1 MNDVGDNK
9 PKEEKKS
16 PEAMPTEEPT
26 APPLNDKEA
35 LKQEILRTKAQLT
48 NVASLIENCNRMK
61 TEKKL
66 VISEDPTNKKEEDV
80 YTFSIR
86 GDVVLRVLGIID
98 DFIEITKSRLLEQQN
113 KLIDEMNKYL

>member
-1 MNDVGDNK
+1 MISSPVDK
-9 PKEEKKS
+9 SEEEKKN
-16 PEAMPTEEPT
+16 PETMPAEEPT
-26 APPLNDKEA
+26 APQLSDKEA